1 MNSMVSFHQMDDSMQ
16 LQYSAMNIAM
26 QFIQCLFFLQKLR
39 GTVCLVF
46 LGQKW
51 SEAKYMKGMEII
63 KHKYC
68 DPFYTSFCDV
78 SNSQHR
84 DSSEAIIVNAIF
96 MTFGFELIS
105 FNQSISPSIKCKL
118 LQHRF
123 NNASAPVQTDH
134 FHRRIIVKNHVY
146 GSSQLKVTC
155 QPIIIP
161 GSGYGGYAIKNGC
174 AFSLDFKSLSSLQSF
189 ICMSSLN

>member
-1 MNSMVSFHQMDDSMQ
+1 
-16 LQYSAMNIAM
+16 
-26 QFIQCLFFLQKLR
+26 
-39 GTVCLVF
+39 
-46 LGQKW
+46 
-51 SEAKYMKGMEII
+51 MEII

-68 DPFYTSFCDV
+68 DPFYTSLCDV

-189 ICMSSLN
+189 ICIVIPQLKYQLTSKQFSDRVWLLLDSPAQEQPNSDVAWKKSSLLTMIFFSLTLIYSA